1 MRKAI
6 LFFTVVLCAAV
17 AQSSPAYIQNGLVGI
32 DNNVL
37 KWSRGSSGSTWQE
50 WTFDDNDN
58 PAAPESSFNLY
69 GVPTAIMTG
78 TNGSVNFDW
87 YASTLGGTG
96 VWAGD
101 MLKIVL
107 DIPNQPQ
114 QNPFKIIWFEAVYR
128 ATAIVQDPVLT
139 VSSGF
144 QWQRF
149 YYDNGG
155 TANQWRTMVAGFKIW
170 PNPTQEHV
178 SISLWGTGGFFTAMS
193 VDTLCVPE
201 PVTLLLLGLGG
212 LVLRKK

>member
-6 LFFTVVLCAAV
+6 LFLTVVLLASV
-17 AQSSPAYIQNGLVGI
+17 AQSSPAYIQNDLVGI
-32 DNNVL
+32 DDNVL

-69 GVPTAIMTG
+69 GTPTAVMTG
-78 TNGSVNFDW
+78 TNGSVTFGW
-87 YASTLGGTG
+87 YASTLGGAG

-107 DIPNQPQ
+107 NIPNQPQ
-114 QNPFKIIWFEAVYR
+114 QNPYKVIWFEAIYR
-128 ATAIVQDPVLT
+128 ATAIVQDPVLA
-139 VSSGF
+139 VAPGF
-144 QWQRF
+144 QWERF

-155 TANQWRTMVAGFKIW
+155 TANAWRTMVAGFKIW
-170 PNPTQEHV
+170 PNPTQENV
-178 SISLWGTGGFFTAMS
+178 SISLWGTGGFVTAMS